1 MELLTAINNV
11 DRVYALV
18 CFPGSG
24 EHVKISKKSARE
36 MVINAGHAK
45 DESQFYCDDIVWH
58 APDGTSIARMLGEN
72 FALVIG

>member
-18 CFPGSG
+18 CFPASG
-24 EHVKISKKSARE
+24 QAVKISKKAARE

-45 DESQFYCDDIVWH
+45 DESQFVCDDIVWH
-58 APDGTSIARMLGEN
+58 AADGTSIARMIGKN
-72 FALVIG
+72 FGLVIG

>member
-18 CFPGSG
+18 CFPASG
-24 EHVKISKKSARE
+24 EAVKISKKAARE

-45 DESQFYCDDIVWH
+45 DESQWFCDDIVWLS
-58 APDGTSIARMLGEN
+58 PDGTSIARMLGEN